1 MLPHEIDTSNQ
12 CEIKASSYESLLS
25 CVLYPRQTT
34 LMLVLDLS
42 SPSELWFTMET
53 LLNAAK
59 TRLDEA
65 IQEAKAD
72 DPYIKDKLRKKA
84 WERIGEEHQVS
95 QDFFFLNINFFFGGG
110 GGGA

>member
-1 MLPHEIDTSNQ
+1 
-12 CEIKASSYESLLS
+12 
-25 CVLYPRQTT
+25 
-34 LMLVLDLS
+34 MLVLDLS

-84 WERIGEEHQVS
+84 WERVGEEHQVNQAVDS
-95 QDFFFLNINFFFGGG
+95 LTSLYVYSFFFL
-110 GGGA
+110 